1 MTDNGLIALLMRKI
15 NEGLEAQG
23 LSVPPQVLGRSA
35 VAQGQ
40 IYVLQK
46 WQPTQQGIPT
56 APTVYVEKLFDDN
69 YGFPMRK
76 QVFNQD
82 EQNFDVT
89 LTQNVETTIQISAWA
104 TQDSSD
110 LSLPTASDIANAVR
124 LWFCLPEVS
133 ASMMKS
139 DQVNVLRTTRVT
151 NPYIE
156 DDRDRAEAT
165 PSFDL
170 VITHH
175 RSIATV
181 VPMVSS
187 VEINAIPVP

>member
-1 MTDNGLIALLMRKI
+1 MTDNGLIALLITAIRA
-15 NEGLEAQG
+15 GLEAQG
-23 LSVPPQVLGRSA
+23 FSPDEGA
-35 VAQGQ
+35 F
-40 IYVLQK
+40 YVLQK

-69 YGFPMRK
+69 YGFPMRR
-76 QVFNQD
+76 QTFNGAGN
-82 EQNFDVT
+82 NFDVV

-104 TQDSSD
+104 TQDSSN
-110 LSLPTASDIANAVR
+110 LSLPTASDMANAVR

-133 ASMMKS
+133 AAMMKS
-139 DQVNVLRTTRVT
+139 DGANVLRTTKVT

-181 VPMVSS
+181 VPIVSS
-187 VEINAIPVP
+187 VEIDAIPVP